1 MSAYSPTSSRPVA
14 PSGDLSGLSVV
25 DGCRQVSYRGRVTT
39 TSASASALPPR
50 DAASWLRQLTRSYP
64 DFPTPGILF
73 RDLTPVFANGDAFA
87 AVVDELAQLVLPGV
101 IAVAGVEAR
110 GFLLAAA
117 IAQSRGCGVVA
128 VRKAGKLP
136 GAVLTESYELEYGRA
151 QLEIHADVLEA
162 GARVVLVDDLL
173 ATGGTLTAATRLLER
188 AGCVVDAIGVVVEL
202 DALKGRDRLE
212 GHRVVSILS
221 Y

>member
-1 MSAYSPTSSRPVA
+1 M
-14 PSGDLSGLSVV
+14 
-25 DGCRQVSYRGRVTT
+25 SYREWVTT
-39 TSASASALPPR
+39 TSTPASAPPPPR
-50 DAASWLRQLTRSYP
+50 DAASWLAQLTRSYP

-73 RDLTPVFANGDAFA
+73 RDLTPVFANGEAFA
-87 AVVDELAQLVLPGV
+87 AIVDELAQLVLPGV

-117 IAQSRGCGVVA
+117 VAQSRGCGVVA
-128 VRKAGKLP
+128 LRKAGKLP
-136 GAVLTESYELEYGRA
+136 GAILTESYELEYGRA
-151 QLEIHADVLEA
+151 QLEIHADVLES

-188 AGCVVDAIGVVVEL
+188 AGCVVDAVGVVIEL